1 MVTFVK
7 SDRIRSSMSRKDN
20 VHPQQPHKPIIATL
34 ILPSRA
40 ADSAG
45 SGGVAGHFVRCDF
58 VGHGA
63 PESSEGFSA
72 RSRTDSTSYLRRPI
86 GTS

>member
-1 MVTFVK
+1 M
-7 SDRIRSSMSRKDN
+7 IRSSMSRKDN
-20 VHPQQPHKPIIATL
+20 VHPQQPHNPIIATL

-45 SGGVAGHFVRCDF
+45 SVGVVGISCDADF

-63 PESSEGFSA
+63 SGLVCRCPVPVRG
-72 RSRTDSTSYLRRPI
+72 RI
-86 GTS
+86 